1 MGNDI
6 GYKPSKSNRCRKW
19 TKKDVRKLEKYAPQG
34 ISVCA
39 RELNRTI
46 TSVAAKA
53 RRLGIPIKSRDFA
66 PNNLMPWTEKDLRLV
81 ELNYS
86 QYGPLVCAERLGRSA
101 KAVMEQAS
109 KLGLRAP
116 NTRNKWKPE
125 EDQYVIDNYELAG
138 AVAISTVLD
147 RSVNAIYRR
156 AHSLGLKRYQGRRNH
171 HARWTEQEEATVVGV
186 VNWLAAELG
195 RSPASIVGKARRL
208 VVDKELWP
216 DSHVVPPKG
225 NRKRDLAC

>member
-1 MGNDI
+1 MSSDI
-6 GYKPSKSNRCRKW
+6 GYKPPKSNRCRKW
-19 TKKDVRKLEKYAPQG
+19 TKKDVRKLKKYAPQG
-34 ISVCA
+34 LSVCA
-39 RELNRTI
+39 RELTRTI
-46 TSVAAKA
+46 ASVWGKA

-81 ELNYS
+81 ELNYP
-86 QYGPLVCAERLGRSA
+86 QYGPIVCAERLGRSA

-109 KLGLRAP
+109 ILGLRAP

-125 EDQYVIDNYELAG
+125 EEQYVIDNYELAG
-138 AVAISTVLD
+138 AVAISNVLD
-147 RSVNAIYRR
+147 RSVNAIYRK

-171 HARWTEQEEATVVGV
+171 HVGWTKQDEATVVGV

-208 VVDKELWP
+208 VADEAQWP
-216 DSHVVPPKG
+216 GGTVVPPKG
-225 NRKRDLAC
+225 NKR